1 MTARRTAR
9 WLVITGFILLLPTA
23 ACLSFSRTNPAMRR
37 VGYVFA
43 GAAFASYGA
52 GRILYFGLLY
62 KRRTGKSNEEDGE
75 KGGTG

>member
-1 MTARRTAR
+1 MRARKTAR
-9 WLVITGFILLLPTA
+9 WLVMTGFILLLPTA
-23 ACLSFSRTNPAMRR
+23 LLLSFSRTNPSLRK

-62 KRRTGKSNEEDGE
+62 KQRTGKPEEE
-75 KGGTG
+75 QE